1 MTQYKIKPGEE
12 QEEQEEHEQHEEP
25 NGLSLPPIGKEG
37 SSKTLSETPKPAFK
51 VEELDKA
58 IEKGD
63 HPSVSFEEEE
73 FKGINDRNIRDS
85 EESKGN
91 SLNSYISMLCIIF
104 IN

>member
-12 QEEQEEHEQHEEP
+12 QEEREEP
-25 NGLSLPPIGKEG
+25 NDLSLPPIGKDG

-58 IEKGD
+58 IEEDD
-63 HPSVSFEEEE
+63 HPSVSIEEEE
-73 FKGINDRNIRDS
+73 FKGINDRNVRDS
-85 EESKGN
+85 EESKGS
-91 SLNSYISMLCIIF
+91 SLNSYISILCIHF